1 MTPSDLHDRIQAA
14 TNRSQRVAGGTPP
27 RGPEQDVDGE
37 RLREW
42 LTRAGRRNA
51 DAVARFVRDCVL
63 FGVLGLLVALVA
75 ARSQWLGPWVAL
87 GNELPESVSALVI
100 PVLEISP
107 FVLALMIGMIPWL
120 RVRAERR
127 ARVAAIERDLPSCL
141 ELLAT
146 LAEAGLAFDAALER
160 ILDAESEP
168 GALHQELRQFQL
180 ETRSGTSRV
189 RALRRLAKR
198 LAVPAL
204 STFVSAVVQAEQLGL
219 GIAGVLRTQALDQRT
234 RRREHALLQAQ
245 SLPVKLVFPLIL
257 CFLPSIFVFTLG
269 PAFYSFFRLTAGVIG
284 SNR

>member
-1 MTPSDLHDRIQAA
+1 M
-14 TNRSQRVAGGTPP
+14 
-27 RGPEQDVDGE
+27 
-37 RLREW
+37 REW